1 MIEDFTYRFGGGA
14 FSGSDSLKTPNK
26 EKLPFEKT
34 LKAIVEAKTKEERV
48 AALYKFR
55 DLFKLTRVYK
65 NERKSDRIQDAI
77 KTIDALAWK
86 AAQGGW

>member
-1 MIEDFTYRFGGGA
+1 M
-14 FSGSDSLKTPNK
+14 
-26 EKLPFEKT
+26 
-34 LKAIVEAKTKEERV
+34 KAIVEAKTKEERV

-65 NERKSDRIQDAI
+65 NERKSDRIQDAL